1 MSNNSTSLKGTL
13 GYPYCIRFN
22 RNIQN
27 AENWLRSFTNLR
39 KTLKSGKLKYIGQ
52 SNLNRVARGTGRYS
66 LPQYFAV
73 PYSVVYIHPQMGF
86 RTAITDNG
94 RFELDVL
101 CHWAR
106 DHLGRGSGLSHSC
119 DTIAARG
126 EFCDYTDQA
135 LRSRDVVLHDQHQ
148 RHRWFHCGGPGPDG
162 CHFGLRTLTA
172 NNLVSHESQWSG
184 IEAGLYLT
192 ECRPAFLCRFIDR
205 ADKAFS
211 IAAHPRGSLWNERP
225 VDAVSYQLT
234 LLSPTT
240 SMACQSCL
248 KSDAET
254 LKEQKLSDCT
264 TSGFPH
270 CAMNR
275 WSAGITLA
283 VTIWRT
289 STRCKAQDAMQA
301 LPPLDWVARLPFSA
315 GPVWPLNI
323 SKQNNIELP
332 SSLSCDPSTHNI
344 AVSRLPACAW
354 PQRTA
359 AAHGC
364 VVSILTSERGLE
376 AGSLV
381 SHVCSQLRVL

>member
-13 GYPYCIRFN
+13 GCPYCMRTL
-22 RNIQN
+22 QSSSV
-27 AENWLRSFTNLR
+27 LRSD
-39 KTLKSGKLKYIGQ
+39 
-52 SNLNRVARGTGRYS
+52 GTI
-66 LPQYFAV
+66 PYF
-73 PYSVVYIHPQMGF
+73 VVYINPQMGF

-126 EFCDYTDQA
+126 EFRDYTDQA
-135 LRSRDVVLHDQHQ
+135 LRSRDVVLQDQHQ
-148 RHRWFHCGGPGPDG
+148 VVHLRAGWEAL
-162 CHFGLRTLTA
+162 HFCRCIISDRLRTLTA

-184 IEAGLYLT
+184 IEAVLYLT
-192 ECRPAFLCRFIDR
+192 ECRPAFLCVNQGLPEDLPQRFIDR

-211 IAAHPRGSLWNERP
+211 IAAHPQGSLWNERP
-225 VDAVSYQLT
+225 RCHAVSYQLT

-240 SMACQSCL
+240 SMSCQSCL
-248 KSDAET
+248 NSEVET
-254 LKEQKLSDCT
+254 LKEQKLSDCI

-283 VTIWRT
+283 VAIWRT

-354 PQRTA
+354 PQRTP

-381 SHVCSQLRVL
+381 SHVCSKLRVL